1 VRGQH
6 VDEDK
11 LILAKQ
17 LRRNMTPAER
27 ILWERLRRN
36 QLDGL
41 HFRRQQVVFGFIA
54 DFYCHAAAIIVEMDG
69 VVHDFQIEADAER
82 TIVLESHGLH
92 VHRVRNEEVFQSLDE
107 VLSRIADICRHRMGS
122 DSNSTENDT
131 TRLPPL
137 LGEGPGE
144 GSLIM
149 ISISNVT
156 KRYGPKAAVQDLS
169 LHVPAGELFAFLG
182 PNGAG
187 KTTTIKMLCG
197 LLFPS
202 TGAVEVG
209 GFDLVSHGDQA
220 RALISYVPDQPYLY
234 EKLTG
239 REFLQFT
246 ADLYGMP
253 VEKSREKIAEVIDL
267 FHLEDF
273 ADDLTE
279 RYSHGMRQRTVF
291 AAALVHEPK
300 LLIADEP
307 TVGLDPKSI
316 RELKTLLR
324 QLAFDGMTVFL
335 STHTLDIA
343 EELADRIGIIDHGR
357 LIGCGTMTDLRKQA
371 AMDGSL
377 EDLFMAITEEAVAV

>member
-1 VRGQH
+1 MI
-6 VDEDK
+6 D
-11 LILAKQ
+11 I
-17 LRRNMTPAER
+17 RNVSKT
-27 ILWERLRRN
+27 
-36 QLDGL
+36 
-41 HFRRQQVVFGFIA
+41 
-54 DFYCHAAAIIVEMDG
+54 
-69 VVHDFQIEADAER
+69 
-82 TIVLESHGLH
+82 
-92 VHRVRNEEVFQSLDE
+92 
-107 VLSRIADICRHRMGS
+107 
-122 DSNSTENDT
+122 
-131 TRLPPL
+131 
-137 LGEGPGE
+137 
-144 GSLIM
+144 
-149 ISISNVT
+149 
-156 KRYGPKAAVQDLS
+156 YGPKVAVKDLS
-169 LHVPAGELFAFLG
+169 LSVPAGELFAFLG

-202 TGAVEVG
+202 TGTVSVG
-209 GFDLVSHGDQA
+209 GFDLVSHGDRA
-220 RALISYVPDQPYLY
+220 RALVSYVPDQPYLY

-253 VEKSREKIAEVIDL
+253 PERTRDKIAEVIEL
-267 FHLEDF
+267 FHLDDF

-324 QLAFDGMTVFL
+324 KLADEGMTVFL

-343 EELADRIGIIDHGR
+343 QELADRIGIIDHGR
-357 LIGCGTMTDLRKQA
+357 LLGCGTFAELKQLTA
-371 AMDGSL
+371 SNGNL
-377 EDLFMAITEEAVAV
+377 EDLFLKITQERPAELATDQHG

>member
-1 VRGQH
+1 
-6 VDEDK
+6 
-11 LILAKQ
+11 
-17 LRRNMTPAER
+17 M
-27 ILWERLRRN
+27 
-36 QLDGL
+36 
-41 HFRRQQVVFGFIA
+41 IA
-54 DFYCHAAAIIVEMDG
+54 I
-69 VVHDFQIEADAER
+69 
-82 TIVLESHGLH
+82 T
-92 VHRVRNEEVFQSLDE
+92 
-107 VLSRIADICRHRMGS
+107 
-122 DSNSTENDT
+122 
-131 TRLPPL
+131 
-137 LGEGPGE
+137 
-144 GSLIM
+144 
-149 ISISNVT
+149 NVT
-156 KRYGPKAAVQDLS
+156 KQYGPKIAVQDLS
-169 LHVPAGELFAFLG
+169 LQVPAGELFAFLG

-202 TGAVEVG
+202 TGTVEVG
-209 GFDLVSHGDQA
+209 GFDLVAHGDNA

-253 VEKSREKIAEVIDL
+253 AEKSRDKIAEVIDV
-267 FHLEDF
+267 FHLEEF

-324 QLAFDGMTVFL
+324 QLASDGMTIFL

-377 EDLFMAITEEAVAV
+377 EDLFMKITEEPVAI